1 MKKLLFRSV
10 ALVLMA
16 FTAIGSLCAQDLS
29 QLPPLP
35 QDSAL
40 RIGKLDNGL
49 TYYIRHNETP
59 KGQADFFIAQQ
70 VGSALEEDN
79 QRGLAHFL
87 EHMCFNGTENFPEK
101 GIINYLEQNGVKFGQ
116 NLNAYTSIDETVY
129 NISNVP
135 VNRTGIQD
143 SCLLILHDWSCA
155 LTLDPAEIDAERG
168 VIHEEWRQAMKGSM
182 RIIEE
187 ILPTVYPTE
196 EHYGKRL
203 PIGTMEVVDNFPP
216 EALVAYYHKWYRP
229 DNQAIIVV
237 GDIDVDYIEGK
248 IKEIFGPIAMPENAA
263 ERVFYPVEDTEG
275 TIYAIGKDKEMET
288 AAAMIFFKTD
298 NFRLPKENRN
308 TQAYYTVDYLTTIA
322 ANMLQNRLN
331 ELGNKPETKYAR
343 ASFEIGDF
351 FLSKTKGAIEL
362 DVYAK
367 TGNIEEALA
376 DAYREL
382 VRAARTGFTVGEY
395 ERARAE
401 FLSQIDK
408 QYQEREHRQNGSYSR
423 EYVRLYLDNI
433 PAPGIEEEKKIY
445 EQFANLIS
453 VDIIN
458 QLLPS
463 VIVDDNR
470 VVIAMI
476 PDKEGYTVPTEESL
490 AEMLENVEDEDLEA
504 YKDEMREDP
513 LIPSLPAPG
522 SIVAT
527 ADVPQWGATEY
538 TLSNG
543 VKVVVK
549 TTDFKKNEI
558 VFNAVAKG
566 GISTMDEALAPTM
579 KFSNYSIQTHGLN
592 DYSDSDLQKYM
603 QGKQATVEISGDA
616 YSREVQG
623 NTTVKDL
630 PTLMELIYATFT
642 GFTISEDEF
651 EGTRGAIS
659 GVLANQESTPNF
671 IFSKLLMADMFSAP
685 AAQMLTT
692 ADIAAADRQATIDL
706 IRGFVANA
714 ADYTFYFVGDID
726 MATFEPLMLQY
737 IATLPSDPAAATT
750 GWTVVPGFEFAGG
763 DATNTYTTE
772 MSTPQSFVFIGFSG
786 KMPYNAKNKY
796 ITAVASQVLSNRLLA
811 KVREEMGATYSIG
824 AHGMLD
830 RQRDNN
836 TFFQIAFPM
845 KPELKDET
853 LPIIKDIIEDMT
865 VNLKDDEIKPGIE
878 FLIKTLKEDQKKNSS
893 WASVMTA
900 TSFNGVDTFNGA
912 EEVINS
918 ITTDD
923 VKAFMRQLLDQHN
936 YRTVVLDPTEMPAAT
951 AE

>member
-10 ALVLMA
+10 AFVLMA
-16 FTAIGSLCAQDLS
+16 VAALGNAMAQDMS

-35 QDSAL
+35 QDPAV
-40 RIGKLDNGL
+40 RTGKLDNGL

-59 KGQADFFIAQQ
+59 KGQADFYIAQQ
-70 VGSALEEDN
+70 VGSALEEEN

-101 GIINYLEQNGVKFGQ
+101 GIINYLEQNGVKFGN

-168 VIHEEWRQAMKGSM
+168 VIHEEWRQSNKGSM

-187 ILPTVYPTE
+187 LLPVVYPTE

-216 EALVAYYHKWYRP
+216 EALVSYYHKWYRP

-248 IKEIFGPIAMPENAA
+248 IKEIFSPIPMPENPA
-263 ERVFYPVEDTEG
+263 ERVFFPVEDTEG
-275 TIYAIGKDKEMET
+275 TIYAIGKDKEMEV

-298 NFRLPKENRN
+298 QLRLPKEYRN
-308 TQAYYTVDYLTTIA
+308 TQAFFTVDYMTTIA
-322 ANMLQNRLN
+322 TMMLQSRLD
-331 ELGNKPETKYAR
+331 ELGNKPDTKF
-343 ASFEIGDF
+343 ASAKVEIGDYF
-351 FLSKTKGAIEL
+351 VSKTKGALCL

-367 TGNIEEALA
+367 GGNLEEAIA

-401 FLSQIDK
+401 FLSRLEK
-408 QYQEREHRQNGSYSR
+408 QYEERDHRESGSYSR

-433 PAPGIEEEKKIY
+433 PAPGIEVEKQLY
-445 EQFANLIS
+445 EQMAQMIS
-453 VDIIN
+453 VDMIN

-463 VIVDDNR
+463 VVIDDNR
-470 VVIAMI
+470 VVMAML
-476 PDKEGYTVPTEESL
+476 PDKEGFIIPTEESL
-490 AEMLENVEDEDLEA
+490 AETLENVEDEDLEA

-522 SIVAT
+522 TIVAT
-527 ADVPQWGATEY
+527 KALPQWNATEY

-549 TTDFKKNEI
+549 VTDFKKNEI
-558 VFNAVAKG
+558 VFDAVAKG
-566 GISTMDEALAPTM
+566 GISTLDPSLAPTI
-579 KFSNYSIQTHGLN
+579 KFSNYAMNAHGLN
-592 DYSDSDLQKYM
+592 DYSDSDLKKYM
-603 QGKQATVEISGDA
+603 QGKQANVNVSADA
-616 YSREVQG
+616 YARGIEGS
-623 NTTVKDL
+623 TTVKDL
-630 PTLMELIYATFT
+630 PTLMELIYAYFT

-659 GVLANQESTPNF
+659 GMLSNQESTPNF
-671 IFSKLLMADMFSAP
+671 LFSKYLMSELFSAP
-685 AAQMLTT
+685 AAQILTS

-706 IRGFVANA
+706 IRGIMANA

-726 MATFEPLMLQY
+726 MTTFEPLMLQY
-737 IATLPSDPAAATT
+737 LATLPGNPATATT
-750 GWTVVPGFEFAGG
+750 VWTVNPGFEFPLGEN
-763 DATNTYTTE
+763 TRTYTTE
-772 MSTPQSFVFIGFSG
+772 METPQSFVFIGFTG
-786 KMPYNAKNKY
+786 DMPYTGKNKY
-796 ITAVASQVLSNRLLA
+796 ITSVASQALSNRLLA

-824 AHGMLD
+824 AAGMMD
-830 RQRDNN
+830 RQRDHN

-845 KPELKDET
+845 KPEMKDET
-853 LPIIKDIIEDMT
+853 LTIIRGIIEDMAQNVT
-865 VNLKDDEIKPGIE
+865 PDEIKPALE
-878 FLIKTLKEDQKKNSS
+878 YQLKNLKEDQKKNSS
-893 WASVMTA
+893 WASVMA
-900 TSFNGVDTFNGA
+900 AVSYNGVDTFNDA

-923 VKAFMRQLLDQHN
+923 VKAFMQQLLDQHN
-936 YRTVVLDPTEMPAAT
+936 YITVVLDPTEMPAA
-951 AE
+951 E

>member
-1 MKKLLFRSV
+1 MKKLFLRSV
-10 ALVLMA
+10 ALIMMA
-16 FTAIGSLCAQDLS
+16 ISAFGSAFAQDLS

-35 QDSAL
+35 QDPAL

-59 KGQADFFIAQQ
+59 KGQADFYIAQQ
-70 VGSALEEDN
+70 VGSALEEEN

-87 EHMCFNGTENFPEK
+87 EHMCFNGTENFPGK
-101 GIINYLEQNGVKFGQ
+101 GIINYLEQNGVKFGN

-168 VIHEEWRQAMKGSM
+168 VIHEEWRQSMKGSM

-187 ILPTVYPTE
+187 LLPVVYPTE

-216 EALVAYYHKWYRP
+216 EALISYYHKWYRP

-248 IKEIFGPIAMPENAA
+248 IKEIFSPIPMPENAA
-263 ERVFYPVEDTEG
+263 ERVFFPVADTEG
-275 TIYAIGKDKEMET
+275 TIYAIGKDKEMEM
-288 AAAMIFFKTD
+288 AMAMIFFKTD
-298 NFRLPKENRN
+298 NLRLPKEFRN
-308 TQAYYTVDYLTTIA
+308 TQAFYSVDYMTKIA

-331 ELGNKPETKYAR
+331 ELSNKPETKFAR
-343 ASFEIGDF
+343 ASFEIGDYF
-351 FLSKTKGAIEL
+351 ISKTKGAVCL
-362 DVYAK
+362 DIYAK
-367 TGNIEEALA
+367 NGNLEEAIA

-401 FLSQIDK
+401 FLSRLEK
-408 QYQEREHRQNGSYSR
+408 QYEERDHRQSGSYSD

-433 PAPGIEEEKKIY
+433 PAPGIEVEKQIY
-445 EQFANLIS
+445 EQMAQLIS
-453 VDIIN
+453 VDLIN

-470 VVIAMI
+470 VVIAML
-476 PDKEGYTVPTEESL
+476 PDKEGFSIPTEESL
-490 AEMLENVEDEDLEA
+490 AEVLENVEDEDLEA

-513 LIPSLPAPG
+513 LIPALPAPG

-527 ADVPQWGATEY
+527 KALPNWDATEY

-549 TTDFKKNEI
+549 ATDFKKNEI
-558 VFNAVAKG
+558 VFDAVAKG
-566 GISTMDEALAPTM
+566 GISTLNPALASTI
-579 KFSNYSIQTHGLN
+579 KFSNYAISTHGLN

-603 QGKQATVEISGDA
+603 QGKQANVQISADA
-616 YSREVQG
+616 YSRSVDG
-623 NTTVKDL
+623 STTVKDL

-659 GVLANQESTPNF
+659 GVLSNQESTPNF
-671 IFSKLLMADMFSAP
+671 IFSKYLLADLFSAP

-692 ADIAAADRQATIDL
+692 DDIKAADRTATIDL
-706 IRGFVANA
+706 IHGFLANA
-714 ADYTFYFVGDID
+714 ADFTFYFVGDID

-737 IATLPSDPAAATT
+737 IATLPANAATAST
-750 GWTVVPGFEFAGG
+750 NWTIEPGFEFAGG
-763 DATNTYTTE
+763 DVSNTFTTE
-772 MSTPQSFVFIGFSG
+772 MSTPQSFVFIGFGG
-786 KMPYNAKNKY
+786 KLPYTVKNKY
-796 ITAVASQVLSNRLLA
+796 LSAVASQVLSNRLLA

-824 AHGMLD
+824 ASGMLD
-830 RQRDNN
+830 RQRDTN

-845 KPELKDET
+845 KPEMKDET
-853 LPIIKDIIEDMT
+853 LPIIRGIIEDMT
-865 VNLKDDEIKPGIE
+865 VNVTEDEIKPGIE
-878 FLIKTLKEDQKKNSS
+878 YLNKNLKEDLKKNSS
-893 WASVMTA
+893 WASLMGAVNY
-900 TSFNGVDTFNGA
+900 NGVDTFNGA

-918 ITTDD
+918 ITVDD
-923 VKAFMRQLLDQHN
+923 VKNFMQQILDQHN
-936 YRTVVLDPTEMPAAT
+936 YRTVVLDPTEIPAA
-951 AE
+951 E